1 MDGSP
6 GDGLCGL
13 PDLCGELGA
22 LGMDNRLNYEIR
34 RSIAEFDVTV
44 AWFRRIL
51 EKASPTAINRVA
63 ENFSGEIR
71 KIAASDVTASEA
83 AEEKEAP

>member
-1 MDGSP
+1 MDCCHGV
-6 GDGLCGL
+6 GRRGML
-13 PDLCGELGA
+13 DLCGELGA

-63 ENFSGEIR
+63 ENFSVEIR
-71 KIAASDVTASEA
+71 KRAASDVTASEA

>member
-1 MDGSP
+1 
-6 GDGLCGL
+6 
-13 PDLCGELGA
+13 
-22 LGMDNRLNYEIR
+22 MDNRLNREIR
-34 RSIAEFDVTV
+34 RSMAEFDATV

-71 KIAASDVTASEA
+71 KRAASDVTASEA